1 MSKSISRPTS
11 APDANARVPLAGGSI
26 AAQADASAGPG
37 LPNLPAV
44 PRERLAASRVLV
56 VGDVML
62 DRYWFG
68 DVNRI
73 SPEAPVPVVHVQ
85 RQEDRLGGAA
95 NVARNAAALGA
106 QAALLCVVGHD
117 EPGERIVELL
127 EVSGVTPHLE
137 RDPDLATTIKL
148 RVLSRQQQLL
158 RMDFEN
164 MPAHEALLAGLA
176 RFDALLDSHDVV
188 LLSDYAKGGLTHV
201 TKMIA
206 KARAAGK
213 PVLVDPKGD
222 DWERYRGATLI
233 TPNRAELREVVGQW
247 KSEADLLARVTAL
260 RASLEVEGLLL
271 TRSEEGM
278 TLFTADGELNVPALA
293 REVYDVSGAGDTVIA
308 TLAVMLGAR
317 LPLVDAVALAN
328 RAAGI
333 VVGKLGTA
341 TVDYDE
347 LFSTAG

>member
-1 MSKSISRPTS
+1 MSRSRPTPNPQS
-11 APDANARVPLAGGSI
+11 DNGSGAPDTIL
-26 AAQADASAGPG
+26 
-37 LPNLPAV
+37 V
-44 PRERLAASRVLV
+44 PRERFAASRVLV

-106 QAALLCVVGHD
+106 HAGLLCVVGSD

-127 EVSGVTPHLE
+127 GDSGVHAYLE
-137 RDPDLATTIKL
+137 RDPALATTIKL

-158 RMDFEN
+158 RVDFEN
-164 MPAHEALLAGLA
+164 TPAHEVLLAGLA
-176 RFDALLDSHDVV
+176 RFDALLPSYGVV
-188 LLSDYAKGGLTHV
+188 LMSDYAKGGLTHV
-201 TKMIA
+201 TQMIS
-206 KARAAGK
+206 KARAAGRA
-213 PVLVDPKGD
+213 VLVDPKGD
-222 DWERYRGATLI
+222 DWARYRGATVI
-233 TPNRAELREVVGQW
+233 TPNRAELREVVGTW
-247 KSEADLLARVTAL
+247 KSDDDLLARVTKL
-260 RASLEVEGLLL
+260 RDELRFDALLL

-278 TLFTADGELNVPALA
+278 TLFTDDGVRHEPAVA

-308 TLAVMLGAR
+308 TLAVALGAG
-317 LPLVDAVALAN
+317 LPLAHGVALAN

-347 LFSTAG
+347 LFL